1 MKKFIEILA
10 ICLALALS
18 HIAVGQNGRAGQ
30 HPIKKKGLN
39 NETAQITADQIS
51 TDGQTVTYIG
61 NVSVTTDRVTAKG
74 ADKATLDIKT
84 KKITIWN
91 TNKRFK
97 AYYKTRAEDHSFYDD
112 RVEYTPGSRVVVY
125 TSLPN

>member
-1 MKKFIEILA
+1 MKKFIEILG
-10 ICLALALS
+10 ICLALTLS
-18 HIAVGQNGRAGQ
+18 HIAVGQNSRAGER
-30 HPIKKKGLN
+30 PIKKKGPN
-39 NETAQITADQIS
+39 NETAQITADLIS

-61 NVSVTTDRVTAKG
+61 NVSVKTDRLTAQG

-91 TNKRFK
+91 TNERFK
-97 AYYKTRAEDHSFYDD
+97 ADYKTRAEDHSFYDD

-125 TSLPN
+125 TSLPK